1 MAENCF
7 YFILVNYGIYWELT
21 EFTMAV
27 FLDLKLLFLLWL
39 INFIPPLLSL
49 FFDKR
54 FSLPIDLNKT
64 FRDQKPL
71 FGPHKTWRGL
81 LGALFCGSLL
91 TFFLGFPVWLCFL
104 AALLSMLGDLLSS
117 FAKRRMGRPSGHNFP
132 VLDQFFEGAF
142 PFLLLSPYFGLGFFR
157 SGFLIIIFC
166 IGSYIGSVFYKNILL
181 KEPFPWYPRTLK
193 AMTRF
198 KEISSCSLSLRRFH
212 PFFHFE
218 EAIYYHWIIKH
229 LFKFAG
235 LFDQGKQNALD
246 ICLVSREISAPRL
259 PDKFLDLNILY
270 FSDLHLD
277 GLGGL
282 ASRMIQILDRF
293 EADICIFGGDLRM
306 STYGDYNT
314 CLELFSG
321 IMANITTR
329 YGKFAVLGNHDCLEM
344 IPAMEDMG
352 INVLLNDSHRIEK
365 DGREIYIVG
374 VDDPHY
380 YKCSNIQMALDGVP
394 EKAFKIFLC
403 HSPEMFKEAAAN
415 NMDLYLCGHTHAGQ
429 VQLPI
434 IGPVFTHSRSPRSIC
449 QGFWKAGS
457 MLGYT
462 SSGVGVSGVPV
473 RFLTRGEIVALTL
486 IR

>member
-1 MAENCF
+1 MTV
-7 YFILVNYGIYWELT
+7 L
-21 EFTMAV
+21 
-27 FLDLKLLFLLWL
+27 LDLKLLFLLWL
-39 INFIPPLLSL
+39 INFIPPLLSFL
-49 FFDKR
+49 LDKR

-81 LGALFCGSLL
+81 IGALFCGSLIA
-91 TFFLGFPVWLCFL
+91 FFWDFPVWLGFL
-104 AALLSMLGDLLSS
+104 AALMSMFGDLLSS
-117 FAKRRMGRPSGHNFP
+117 FAKRRLGRSSGHNFP
-132 VLDQFFEGAF
+132 VLDQFFEGAL
-142 PFLLLSPYFGLGFFR
+142 PFLLVSPYFGLGFFR
-157 SGFLIIIFC
+157 TGILVIIFC
-166 IGSYIGSVFYKNILL
+166 IGAYIGAVFYKNILL
-181 KEPFPWYPRTLK
+181 KIPFPLYPRTLK

-218 EAIYYHWIIKH
+218 EAIYYHWVIKH
-229 LFKFAG
+229 FFKFAG
-235 LFDQGKQNALD
+235 LYDQGKQNALD
-246 ICLVSREISAPRL
+246 IILVSEEVSVPRL

-277 GLGGL
+277 GLEGL
-282 ASRMIQILDRF
+282 ASRMIRILERL
-293 EADICIFGGDLRM
+293 EADIFIFGGDLRM

-314 CLELFSG
+314 CLELFST
-321 IMANITTR
+321 IMTNVTTK

-352 INVLLNDSHRIEK
+352 IKVLLNDSHRIEK
-365 DGREIYIVG
+365 DGQEIYIVG

-380 YKCSNIQMALDGVP
+380 YKCSDIQVALNGVP

-403 HSPEMFKEAAAN
+403 HTPEMFKEAAAN

-434 IGPVFTHSRSPRSIC
+434 IGPVFTHSRSPRSMA

-457 MLGYT
+457 MQGYT

-473 RFLTRGEIVALTL
+473 RFLTRGEVVALTL
-486 IR
+486 VR

>member
-1 MAENCF
+1 MTVLL
-7 YFILVNYGIYWELT
+7 Y
-21 EFTMAV
+21 
-27 FLDLKLLFLLWL
+27 LKLLFLLWL
-39 INFIPPLLSL
+39 INFIPPLLSFL
-49 FFDKR
+49 LDKR

-81 LGALFCGSLL
+81 IGALFCGSLIA
-91 TFFLGFPVWLCFL
+91 FLWDFPVWLGFL
-104 AALLSMLGDLLSS
+104 AALMSMFGDLLSS
-117 FAKRRMGRPSGHNFP
+117 FAKRRLGKSSGHNFP
-132 VLDQFFEGAF
+132 VLDQFFEGAL

-157 SGFLIIIFC
+157 PGFLVIIFC
-166 IGSYIGSVFYKNILL
+166 IGAYIGAVFYKNILL
-181 KEPFPWYPRTLK
+181 KIPFPLYPRTLK

-218 EAIYYHWIIKH
+218 EAIYYHWVIKH
-229 LFKFAG
+229 FFKFAG
-235 LFDQGKQNALD
+235 LYDQGKQNALD
-246 ICLVSREISAPRL
+246 ISLVSEKVSVPRL

-277 GLGGL
+277 GLEGL
-282 ASRMIQILDRF
+282 TSRMIRILERL
-293 EADICIFGGDLRM
+293 EADIFIFGGDLRM

-314 CLELFSG
+314 CLELFSM
-321 IMANITTR
+321 IMTNVTTK

-344 IPAMEDMG
+344 IPAMESMG
-352 INVLLNDSHRIEK
+352 IKVLLNDSHRIEK
-365 DGREIYIVG
+365 DGQEIYIVG

-380 YKCSNIQMALDGVP
+380 YKCSDIQVALNGVP

-403 HSPEMFKEAAAN
+403 HTPEMFKEAAAN

-429 VQLPI
+429 VQLPV
-434 IGPVFTHSRSPRSIC
+434 IGPVFTHSRSPRSMA

-457 MLGYT
+457 MQGYT

-473 RFLTRGEIVALTL
+473 RFLTRGEVVALTL
-486 IR
+486 VR